1 MLSMFIGGCEN
12 LTGLTTVSNP
22 ALDSYMLGRKQERA
36 MLYTIELIRFIPGR
50 VGVLSQITHADKDPE
65 AAKEKAKR
73 FLMET
78 KVANATRVRLLNADG
93 VEVFNWGPD
102 R

>member
-1 MLSMFIGGCEN
+1 M
-12 LTGLTTVSNP
+12 
-22 ALDSYMLGRKQERA
+22 
-36 MLYTIELIRFIPGR
+36 
-50 VGVLSQITHADKDPE
+50 GVLSQITHVDNDPE

-78 KVANATRVRLLNADG
+78 KVANAARVRLLNADG

-102 R
+102 H

>member
-1 MLSMFIGGCEN
+1 MLS
-12 LTGLTTVSNP
+12 
-22 ALDSYMLGRKQERA
+22 RKQEQV

-50 VGVLSQITHADKDPE
+50 VGVLSQITHADNDPE

-93 VEVFNWGPD
+93 VEIFNWGP
-102 R
+102 

>member
-1 MLSMFIGGCEN
+1 
-12 LTGLTTVSNP
+12 
-22 ALDSYMLGRKQERA
+22 

-50 VGVLSQITHADKDPE
+50 VGVLSQITHVDNDLE
-65 AAKEKAKR
+65 AAKEKARR

-93 VEVFNWGPD
+93 VEVFNWGPITKAL

>member
-1 MLSMFIGGCEN
+1 
-12 LTGLTTVSNP
+12 
-22 ALDSYMLGRKQERA
+22 
-36 MLYTIELIRFIPGR
+36 
-50 VGVLSQITHADKDPE
+50 VGVLSQITHTDNDPE

-78 KVANATRVRLLNADG
+78 KVAATRVRLLNADG

>member
-1 MLSMFIGGCEN
+1 MNRSLLEAA
-12 LTGLTTVSNP
+12 P
-22 ALDSYMLGRKQERA
+22 ASVWPRP
-36 MLYTIELIRFIPGR
+36 TIELVRFIPGR
-50 VGVLSQITHADKDPE
+50 VGVLSQITHVDNDPE

-78 KVANATRVRLLNADG
+78 KVANAARVRLLNADG

-102 R
+102 H

>member
-1 MLSMFIGGCEN
+1 MRRIERGARRRGPLRSSQSLTSLRHRLS
-12 LTGLTTVSNP
+12 
-22 ALDSYMLGRKQERA
+22 RA
-36 MLYTIELIRFIPGR
+36 MVRSRCSAGR
-50 VGVLSQITHADKDPE
+50 VGVLSQITHVDNDTE

-102 R
+102 H

>member
-1 MLSMFIGGCEN
+1 MM
-12 LTGLTTVSNP
+12 
-22 ALDSYMLGRKQERA
+22 
-36 MLYTIELIRFIPGR
+36 YTIELIRFIPGR
-50 VGVLSQITHADKDPE
+50 VGVLSQITHTNDDPD

-78 KVANATRVRLLNADG
+78 KIADATRVRLLNADG

-102 R
+102 H

>member
-1 MLSMFIGGCEN
+1 MLS
-12 LTGLTTVSNP
+12 
-22 ALDSYMLGRKQERA
+22 RKQEQV

-50 VGVLSQITHADKDPE
+50 VGVLSQITHADNDPE

-93 VEVFNWGPD
+93 VEVFNWGPHLTWCSLPGELPD
-102 R
+102 KREHDAKERSTSN